1 MNQFQRVTKYL
12 AMTFAVILA
21 VGIIS
26 AIAGVVL
33 NVISAVTGAPIFG
46 NRNRIDVAYDFTGV
60 ESLNI
65 DNSAGSLEIR
75 TGDTFR
81 VEGQKVLESFKAEL
95 TENGTLVVSE
105 HNEHRFLWFNFNW
118 FGSSNSKITVYLPED
133 FVAEEAKLDCGL
145 GNTTI
150 EALRAEKL
158 TISAGAGSIRGDQ
171 IVAEKVKL
179 DGGVGS
185 FTLTGV
191 SLEDADIDCGV
202 GSLRIEGELLGKI
215 KIDCGVGDVNLDLI
229 GSREDYNLDVDAG
242 VGSVRVNGEK
252 LSGSYH
258 SENAKHSLKVD
269 GGVGK
274 VSIDFRN

>member
-1 MNQFQRVTKYL
+1 MNQFQKTTKFI

-26 AIAGVVL
+26 AITGVVL
-33 NVISAVTGAPIFG
+33 NVLSAVTGAPIFG
-46 NRNRIDVAYDFTGV
+46 NRNRIDIAYDFTGV
-60 ESLNI
+60 ESLSI

-81 VEGQKVLESFKAEL
+81 VEGSKVTEGFQAEL

-105 HNEHRFLWFNFNW
+105 HHKNRFLGFDFDWF
-118 FGSSNSKITVYLPED
+118 SSPNSKITVYLPAD
-133 FVAEEAKLDCGL
+133 FVAERAKLETGA
-145 GNTTI
+145 GNTVI
-150 EALRAEKL
+150 EALRAEEL
-158 TISAGAGSIRGDQ
+158 TISAGAGNLNGDQ
-171 IVAEKVKL
+171 IVAEKVIL
-179 DGGVGS
+179 DSGVGS

-191 SLEDADIDCGV
+191 SFHNAEIDCGV
-202 GSLRIEGELLGKI
+202 GSLRIEGELLGHS
-215 KIDCGVGDVNLDLI
+215 KIDCGVGDVKLDLV
-229 GSREDYNLDVDAG
+229 GSREDYSLDVDAG

-252 LSGSYH
+252 LSGSDTNEYA
-258 SENAKHSLKVD
+258 EHSLKVD